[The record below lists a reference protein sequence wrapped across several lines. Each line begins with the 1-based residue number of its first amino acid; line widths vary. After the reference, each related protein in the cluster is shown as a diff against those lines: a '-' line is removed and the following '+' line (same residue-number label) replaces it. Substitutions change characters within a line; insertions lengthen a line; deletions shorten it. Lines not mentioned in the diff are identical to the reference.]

1 MTLMEKYCG
10 FTGLIEERRQG
21 TMARVTKQQNL
32 FYSSL
37 TEKLALILI
46 FTQRGYF
53 KEGVMEFIISAGV
66 PEQKA
71 ARPFSVYGL
80 NLLTSITLEGF
91 SVNLKT

>member
-10 FTGLIEERRQG
+10 FTGLIEERR
-21 TMARVTKQQNL
+21 
-32 FYSSL
+32 
-37 TEKLALILI
+37 LILI

-53 KEGVMEFIISAGV
+53 KEGVMEFIRSAGV